1 MSENIVSVQ
10 NIGMKYQ
17 SINGEIN
24 AIEDVSFSVSKGEF
38 ISIVGPSGCGKST
51 LLSIISGLLKPTQ
64 GRILIDN
71 DEINTTSEKVGYM
84 LQKDY
89 LFDWRTIYQN
99 VL

>member
-51 LLSIISGLLKPTQ
+51 LLSIISEASKATQ
-64 GRILIDN
+64 
-71 DEINTTSEKVGYM
+71 EEY
-84 LQKDY
+84 
-89 LFDWRTIYQN
+89 
-99 VL
+99 